1 MLEAI
6 RNDRRG
12 GVGCVLGS
20 GGTVAK
26 HWDSVMPYNLVC
38 ERPTTLNLHSLA
50 FSLKYSSGK
59 VRGMLMLHGALAGV

>member
-6 RNDRRG
+6 RNDRRS
-12 GVGCVLGS
+12 GVGRVLGS
-20 GGTVAK
+20 GNTVAK

-59 VRGMLMLHGALAGV
+59 VRGMLMIHTALAGV